1 MAATFAPLWNAPLQL
16 HHTRKDLFSFRSH
29 SLFISSSPLRASRRL
44 SLSLSRKF
52 YRPLVVVAA
61 QSDIFKVFQTVLRVG
76 KDGIEAGTNLI
87 PDPVPR
93 PIARVGVTVAIVA
106 ISLFVLKS
114 VLSTV
119 FFVLAMMGLIYFGYL
134 ALNKDERPKG
144 GADTGASQEETLE
157 EARRIMEKYK

>member
-1 MAATFAPLWNAPLQL
+1 MATFISLWNAPLQL
-16 HHTRKDLFSFRSH
+16 QDSKEKLFSCSSHPLFVSACPLRGSRCLSVSH
-29 SLFISSSPLRASRRL
+29 SGKFNRR
-44 SLSLSRKF
+44 
-52 YRPLVVVAA
+52 LVVVAA
-61 QSDIFKVFQTVLRVG
+61 QSNIFKVFQTVLKVG
-76 KDGIEAGTNLI
+76 KDGVEAGSNLI

-114 VLSTV
+114 VLSTA

-134 ALNKDERPKG
+134 ALNKDERPNG
-144 GADTGASQEETLE
+144 GGGTGASQEESLE